1 MSNNSL
7 ESPSNKRQ
15 INNEDITNIVDQMGN
30 LVLNEDEIS
39 GSDYQRMF
47 EPKRAIFTFG
57 RFQPPT
63 IGHNNLI
70 EKLIRTSKSLNARPF
85 VFVSL
90 TQNALEDTKWKKA
103 LRKVQNINKYITKK
117 ENENPLSP
125 DIKIEILNK
134 MYPNSRISFING
146 AKQLNRIYSIQRA
159 IDFLSKEFDDIYL
172 IVGSK
177 RYSEFKQMNFE
188 NKYNITLVKNERILD
203 GDFPRESNLYELG
216 NLTPEQIN
224 DITKP
229 KAKLISGTATRQ
241 AAAEHRIIIPN
252 PNEMEI
258 EQVKEL
264 IYSGQHR
271 IKRDIGF
278 INFKKRMKSNLT
290 DQDIEYYIYLIK
302 KGMGL
307 SLIKEYRN
315 QKRELTRKS
324 SRFKGGR
331 RRKKKTRKKRGGVL
345 LKDEDGYYVLYTKE
359 QLKDYGREG
368 LIQQYLFNYTTKD
381 GKRPIWLTW
390 PEYVEIEQARM
401 LNSAKRSDEMSVVDI
416 PQMMNTI
423 GPLEDHDVA
432 IEKTEIVDE
441 NIKRTFYFDKYGVPR
456 PRVKFKLSQGGG
468 RKKKTRKM
476 RGGKRRKKKTRK
488 KRGGCWPNCFKKKSN
503 SNSGQFAKTTGV
515 EEEEMPLITRQQRQ
529 KEYEEYQRRQIEKR
543 KKAGTFVRIPSMNT
557 LNTGKEKVE
566 QNLRSRSTSPI
577 MDPGTA
583 AHHNLP
589 ENHFATI
596 DKLLDEKGK
605 KGLGGGRK
613 TRNKRRKNL
622 VDKLFSLV
630 GGKRDKKTRRRTK
643 RRKM

>member
-423 GPLEDHDVA
+423 GPSEVQDVA
-432 IEKTEIVDE
+432 IEKVEPVDE
-441 NIKRTFYFDKYGVPR
+441 NIKRTFYFDKTGILR
-456 PRVKFKLSQGGG
+456 PHSEF
-468 RKKKTRKM
+468 
-476 RGGKRRKKKTRK
+476 
-488 KRGGCWPNCFKKKSN
+488 NN
-503 SNSGQFAKTTGV
+503 
-515 EEEEMPLITRQQRQ
+515 
-529 KEYEEYQRRQIEKR
+529 
-543 KKAGTFVRIPSMNT
+543 
-557 LNTGKEKVE
+557 
-566 QNLRSRSTSPI
+566 
-577 MDPGTA
+577 
-583 AHHNLP
+583 
-589 ENHFATI
+589 
-596 DKLLDEKGK
+596 
-605 KGLGGGRK
+605 
-613 TRNKRRKNL
+613 
-622 VDKLFSLV
+622 
-630 GGKRDKKTRRRTK
+630 
-643 RRKM
+643 